1 MIRVLIEIGNS
12 SRARSKLLV
21 RAESIR
27 QAVSVVE
34 FLYPG
39 LEARVVFPIEPET
52 FFIKDMA
59 ALEEFA
65 RVEMPQSLAG

>member
-1 MIRVLIEIGNS
+1 MIRVSIEVRDGWD
-12 SRARSKLLV
+12 RSELLV

-27 QAVSVVE
+27 QAVSIVE

-52 FFIKDMA
+52 FFISDDGV
-59 ALEEFA
+59 
-65 RVEMPQSLAG
+65 VEGLVGTEIPQSVAG